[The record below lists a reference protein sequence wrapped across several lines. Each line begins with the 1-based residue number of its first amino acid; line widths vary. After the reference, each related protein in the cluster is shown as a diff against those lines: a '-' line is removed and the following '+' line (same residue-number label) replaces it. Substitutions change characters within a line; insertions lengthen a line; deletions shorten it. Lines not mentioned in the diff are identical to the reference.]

1 MADSAAVGLCRLTVR
16 APEKTVDLAVPSDI
30 PVIDLLPTLVEH
42 AGDGLAESGLEH
54 GGWVLQRLSGERL
67 EEENSLD
74 SLGLKDGET
83 VLLRPHTE
91 LLPEIRLDD
100 LVDGIATTMRDQAY
114 GWTPLVSRRTLLA
127 FAVATSLGAVVLL
140 LLSGASA
147 PLRAVAATT
156 VALLLLAGAGSAS
169 RAVGDAGAGA
179 ALGFPA
185 VVAVALAG
193 WLLPGGEVSAST
205 EGHEVL
211 GARLLASGAAGA
223 GGAMLAIAV
232 VGTFATLFTGASLV
246 SLAMAAMGVL
256 IVGTGLSLSEVA
268 GVLALTAVVFGAFV
282 PTLAFRLAGL
292 RLPPLP
298 SNAEQLQEGI
308 EPHSPSAVAAR
319 SIVADSWMTG
329 LYGATGVVCGF
340 AVVGLAMEP
349 DLPELLVIAVLS
361 VLLLLHSRGLGN
373 TLQRLILS
381 LPAGLGVALLTSLLA
396 SDSSPTGRLLLS
408 AGLLGMTATISIA
421 AWTVPGRRMLPY
433 WGRAAELLHSTTAIA
448 MLPLALWV
456 LGVYSYLRG
465 LKG

>member
-16 APEKTVDLAVPSDI
+16 APQKAVDLAVPSDI
-30 PVIDLLPTLVEH
+30 PVIDLLPTLVDH

-67 EEENSLD
+67 EEESSLD

-100 LVDGIATTMRDQAY
+100 LVDGIATTMRDRPY
-114 GWTPLVSRRTLLA
+114 GWTAVVSRRTLLS
-127 FAVATSLGAVVLL
+127 FAVATALGAAVLL
-140 LLSGASA
+140 SLSGASGA
-147 PLRAVAATT
+147 VRAVAATAM
-156 VALLLLAGAGSAS
+156 ALLLLAGAGSAS

-185 VVAVALAG
+185 VTCLALAG
-193 WLLPGGEVSAST
+193 WLLPGGEITAST
-205 EGHEVL
+205 VGHEVL
-211 GARLLASGAAGA
+211 GARLLAGGAAGA

-232 VGTFATLFTGASLV
+232 IGTFATLFAGAAIVSLTMAATGA
-246 SLAMAAMGVL
+246 L
-256 IVGTGLSLSEVA
+256 IVVTGLPLSEVA
-268 GVLALTAVVFGAFV
+268 GILALTAVVFGAVV

-308 EPHSPSAVAAR
+308 EPHSPSAVASR
-319 SIVADSWMTG
+319 SVVADAWMTG
-329 LYGATGVVCGF
+329 LYGATGIVCSL
-340 AVVGLAMEP
+340 AVLGLAMEP
-349 DLPELLVIAVLS
+349 NLPELLVIGVLS
-361 VLLLLHSRGLGN
+361 VLLLLHGRGLGN

-381 LPAGLGVALLTSLLA
+381 VPAALGITLLASLLA
-396 SDSSPTGRLLLS
+396 MGSSPLGRLLLA
-408 AGLLGMTATISIA
+408 AGLLGMTATIAIASWSI
-421 AWTVPGRRMLPY
+421 PGRRMLPY
-433 WGRAAELLHSTTAIA
+433 WGRAAELLHSATAIA